1 MMRTKRKN
9 GSVWRVVA
17 ILVSLALL
25 VACGGPGT
33 ALTTQPPPAPAA
45 TTQPEAGA
53 NYKIGF
59 VVANINNTFYLK
71 AIEGAKEE
79 AAQLGVELLVQG
91 PQEFSPEKE
100 VPVVEALL
108 AQSPDALAIAVA
120 DPTALNAALQGYV
133 DANIPIVA
141 YDAILDAPF
150 PIVSQIESANEDG
163 GAMAA
168 DELVRQMGESGTVGV
183 IDLNTSNKVTVARRD
198 GFLGRMADAY
208 PEIEVLEVQY
218 TQLDFPSAQTI
229 AQTYLNQYP
238 DLTGIFCT
246 FSPATE
252 FAAKGIEDLEA
263 QSQVTI
269 VGYEASAEEINDIR
283 SGTLNAVVA
292 QQPAEE
298 GKLAVRYAFYAL
310 TGRTDEIE
318 SHVQLPQVVI
328 NGDNVDDMKDF
339 YYGQ

>member
-1 MMRTKRKN
+1 MIRTNRKH
-9 GSVWRVVA
+9 GSVWRVIA
-17 ILVSLALL
+17 LLVPLALL
-25 VACGGPGT
+25 VACGGQAT
-33 ALTTQPPPAPAA
+33 APTTQQPPTAQA
-45 TTQPEAGA
+45 EAGA
-53 NYKIGF
+53 NYKIAF

-91 PQEFSPEKE
+91 PQEFSPEQQ

-108 AQSPDALAIAVA
+108 AQSPDAIAIAVA
-120 DPTALNAALQGYV
+120 DPTALNATLQRYV

-150 PIVSQIESANEDG
+150 SIVSQIESANQDG

-183 IDLNTSNKVTVARRD
+183 IDLNTSNKVTLARRD

-208 PEIEVLEVQY
+208 PDVEVLDVQY
-218 TQLDFPSAQTI
+218 TQLDFASAQTI

-238 DLTGIFCT
+238 DLTGIFAT

-252 FAAKGIEDLEA
+252 FAAKGIEDLGA
-263 QSQVTI
+263 QDQVTI
-269 VGYEASAEEINDIR
+269 VGYEASAEEIEDIR

-298 GKLAVRYAFYAL
+298 GKLAVRYAYYAL
-310 TGRTDEIE
+310 TGKTDEIE

-328 NGDNVDDMKDF
+328 NGENVDDMKEY

>member
-1 MMRTKRKN
+1 M
-9 GSVWRVVA
+9 
-17 ILVSLALL
+17 ALL
-25 VACGGPGT
+25 VACGG
-33 ALTTQPPPAPAA
+33 QA
-45 TTQPEAGA
+45 TTSPTSAAQAPTTEATMQSESGV
-53 NYKIGF
+53 NYKIAF

-108 AQSPDALAIAVA
+108 AQSPDAIAIAVA
-120 DPTALNAALQGYV
+120 DPTALNAALQRYA

-141 YDAILDAPF
+141 YDAIIDATF
-150 PIVSQIESANEDG
+150 PIVSQIESANYEG

-168 DELVRQMGESGTVGV
+168 DEMVRQMGESGTVGV
-183 IDLNTSNKVTVARRD
+183 IDLNTSNKVTLARRD
-198 GFLGRMADAY
+198 GFLERMAEAY
-208 PEIEVLEVQY
+208 PKINVLEVQY

-238 DLTGIFCT
+238 DLTGIFAT

-252 FAAKGIEDLEA
+252 FAAKGIEDLGA
-263 QSQVTI
+263 QSQITI
-269 VGYEASAEEINDIR
+269 VGYEASAEEIEDIK
-283 SGTLNAVVA
+283 SGTLDAVVA

-298 GKLAVRYAFYAL
+298 GKYAVRYAFYAL
-310 TGRTDEIE
+310 TGRTTEIE

-328 NGDNVDDMKDF
+328 NSDNVDEMTDY